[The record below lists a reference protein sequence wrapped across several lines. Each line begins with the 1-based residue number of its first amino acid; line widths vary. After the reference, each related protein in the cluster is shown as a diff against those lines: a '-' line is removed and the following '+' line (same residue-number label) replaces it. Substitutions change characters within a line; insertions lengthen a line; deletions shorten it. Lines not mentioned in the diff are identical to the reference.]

1 MKCVIIDDEP
11 LAIDVLKDYCE
22 KIQFMEVVGTYT
34 NALDAIAVI
43 KEREVDLIFS
53 DIEMPQISGID
64 FIHSMDNKPLFIFTT
79 AYSQY
84 AIEGFELNAVDYL
97 VKPIPYHRFVKAVVR
112 AKELMSF
119 KEKDKNMRLP
129 NISPSCGLQD
139 GQTGYIFVKADYEN
153 VKLNIDDIVYIQGL
167 KDYLKI
173 HMAGVNKP
181 VLTLLNFKDF
191 LEKVP
196 EGQFLR
202 IHKSFVVNVNYI
214 RSVQKNKVIIND
226 NRIPIGESYKTEF
239 MERLGL

>member
-119 KEKDKNMRLP
+119 KEKDKNMRP
-129 NISPSCGLQD
+129 HISPSCGTPE

-153 VKLNIDDIVYIQGL
+153 VKLDINDIVYIQGL

-173 HMAGVNKP
+173 HMNGVNKP
-181 VLTLLNFKDF
+181 VLTLLSFKDF

-202 IHKSFVVNVNYI
+202 IHKSFVVNISYI

-226 NRIPIGESYKTEF
+226 NRIPIGESYKAEF

>member
-11 LAIDVLKDYCE
+11 LAIDVLRDYCE
-22 KIQFMEVVGTYT
+22 KIRLLDVVGTFT

-43 KEREVDLIFS
+43 KEKEVDLIFS

-64 FIHSMDNKPLFIFTT
+64 FMQSMDNRPLFIFTT

-112 AKELMSF
+112 AKELMSL
-119 KEKDKNMRLP
+119 KEKDKSMKP
-129 NISPSCGLQD
+129 YISSSCGLSD
-139 GQTGYIFVKADYEN
+139 VQTGYIFVKADYEN
-153 VKLNIDDIVYIQGL
+153 VKLNIDDIVYVQGL

-173 HMAGVNKP
+173 HVAGTNKP
-181 VLTLLNFKDF
+181 ILTLLSFKDF

-202 IHKSFVVNVNYI
+202 IHKSFIVNIGYI
-214 RSVQKNKVIIND
+214 RSVQKNKVIIYD
-226 NRIPIGESYKTEF
+226 NRIPIGESYKNEF